1 MELLLPRRRFLH
13 AVAGAAGAAAM
24 GSLAVAQ
31 QPAPAPAPA
40 PARKRKLKK
49 AVHLGMV
56 AGNASGADKLQLLKE
71 PGFDGVE
78 IDGPSDIDHD
88 ALQKALDA
96 TGLVV
101 ADVIDSVHWSA
112 TLSDPDPAVRAKGVA
127 GLEAALRDAKRHNC
141 TEALLVPAVV
151 NAAVSYPDAYA
162 RSQAEIRKALPLAA
176 ELQVHINVENVWN
189 GFLLSPLE
197 AARYV
202 DEIGSPWVGWHFDVG
217 NVIRYGWPE
226 QWIRALG
233 KRGRN
238 RHIKEYSRKKADA
251 AGTWKGFEVEL
262 LEGDCG
268 WPAVMKALDDVGY
281 EGFGIAEIPGGDRA
295 RLKEIAARMD

>member
-1 MELLLPRRRFLH
+1 
-13 AVAGAAGAAAM
+13 M
-24 GSLAVAQ
+24 GSLAIAQ
-31 QPAPAPAPA
+31 QPTTVAAA
-40 PARKRKLKK
+40 ARKRKLKK

-56 AGNASGADKLQLLKE
+56 AGNAPVADKLQLLKE
-71 PGFDGVE
+71 LGFDGVE
-78 IDGPSDIDHD
+78 IDGPSDLDHD

-101 ADVIDSVHWSA
+101 ADVIDSVHWSS

-127 GLEAALRDAKRHNC
+127 GLEAALRDAKRHRC
-141 TEALLVPAVV
+141 TEVLLVPAVV
-151 NAAVSYPDAYA
+151 NANVSYADAYA

-189 GFLLSPLE
+189 HFLLSPLE

-202 DEIGSPWVGWHFDVG
+202 DELQSPWVGWHFDVG

-233 KRGRN
+233 KRVRN
-238 RHIKEYSRKKADA
+238 LHIKEYSRKKADA
-251 AGTWKGFEVEL
+251 SGTWKGFEVEL

-295 RLKEIAARMD
+295 RLKEIAARMDRIFSS